1 MSFNRGWWFANGAD
15 QSPGQLQSM
24 VMNNVEGA
32 IAFLPNAATERCAM
46 ASQSDF
52 DRMKAIVDGVDHL
65 ARCMEKKWGVGQLR
79 LLVDDDLR
87 CRFDRQHEKWGN
99 ACILYELDDIQRH
112 GDAMRRAWEALDKAA
127 TQAGTPVMEPDCWE
141 TRLDDGTV
149 LLVCQDD
156 AEALHAARAKK
167 DEREI
172 EVWSLAEVGRF
183 ISNQREVWD
192 VKKVFPGATVK
203 SLRSTQTINAPILF
217 G

>member
-1 MSFNRGWWFANGAD
+1 
-15 QSPGQLQSM
+15 M
-24 VMNNVEGA
+24 VMNNVEGV
-32 IAFLPNAATERCAM
+32 IAFLPNAVTARCAM

-65 ARCMEKKWGVGQLR
+65 ARSMEKKWGVGQLR

-87 CRFDRQHEKWGN
+87 TRFDRQHEKWGN
-99 ACILYELDDIQRH
+99 ACMLYELQPIQTH
-112 GDAMRRAWEALDKAA
+112 GDAMRRALEALDKAA
-127 TQAGTPVMEPDCWE
+127 TQSGAPVMEPDCWE

-183 ISNQREVWD
+183 ISHQREVRD

-203 SLRSTQTINAPILF
+203 SVRSTQVINDPIPF